1 MSKKTHNNVSYD
13 QKRQR
18 IIFIYEF
25 LNQIENH
32 QNIVMKNEMLSYNSI
47 SAILILCSAI
57 WEDSK
62 NTDRDVICTL
72 NLLKVMADND
82 EYTNLLK

>member
-1 MSKKTHNNVSYD
+1 
-13 QKRQR
+13 
-18 IIFIYEF
+18 
-25 LNQIENH
+25 
-32 QNIVMKNEMLSYNSI
+32 MKNEMLSYNSI